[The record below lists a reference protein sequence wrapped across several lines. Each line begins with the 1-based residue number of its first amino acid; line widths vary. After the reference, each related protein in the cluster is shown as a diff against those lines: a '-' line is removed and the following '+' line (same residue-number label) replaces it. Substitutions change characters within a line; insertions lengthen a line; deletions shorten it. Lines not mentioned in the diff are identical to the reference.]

1 MEFEDPEFF
10 QMTLNKLEK
19 ELDGV
24 KKECQHWKEAAKS
37 QVNYSNQ
44 LFFKCELLVIN
55 CSLNMSF

>member
-24 KKECQHWKEAAKS
+24 KKECRHWKEAAKS

-44 LFFKCELLVIN
+44 LFFKYEL
-55 CSLNMSF
+55 